1 MKNQYIEKLSPG
13 QPINDIFI
21 VEDKSI
27 SQTRDG
33 KDYINFTF
41 SDKTGRVRGVA
52 WDNAASLSLKA
63 GAGDFA
69 RVKGLVSEYK
79 GSCQITVKNIEACS
93 RESVDPADFLPVTTR
108 DVEKMLDRLKRVAC
122 DFIDDKHLKL
132 LVDSFLNDESFCEK
146 FKRAPAAKK
155 MHHAYLGGLLEHTL
169 SMTVL
174 AKEIIKHYNG
184 VNRALLLTG
193 VILHDIGKIREFE
206 YEYKIGYTDE
216 GMLVSHIV
224 MGCEMV
230 SEKIRNIN
238 GFPKD
243 LEYLIRH
250 MIVSHHGTREFG
262 SPEPPKT
269 LEAVLLNLI
278 DNIDAKMNGIR
289 SFIAKENPDEA
300 WTSYNYM
307 LSTKIYKG
315 KKEAL

>member
-1 MKNQYIEKLSPG
+1 MKEQYIEQLKPG
-13 QPINDIFI
+13 QPVNDIFI
-21 VEDKSI
+21 IEDKSM

-41 SDKTGRVRGVA
+41 SDKTGQVRGVA
-52 WDNAASLSLKA
+52 WDNAATLTQKA

-69 RVKGLVSEYK
+69 RIKGVVSEYK
-79 GSCQITVKNIEACS
+79 GSCQITVKDIEACPL
-93 RESVDPADFLPVTTR
+93 ESVDPSDFLPVTPR
-108 DVEKMLDRLKRVAC
+108 NVEKMFERLKRVANE
-122 DFIDDKHLKL
+122 FIDNEHLKL
-132 LVDSFLNDESFCEK
+132 LVDSFLNDKNFSEK

-174 AKEIIKHYNG
+174 AKNIIEHYNG

-216 GMLVSHIV
+216 GMLVSHII

-230 SEKIRNIN
+230 SEKIKNIK

-289 SFIAKENPDEA
+289 SFIAKENPHEA

-315 KKEAL
+315 KKGKE